1 MAKTYTV
8 SDIARNLNTI
18 IDKHLGELSILVEG
32 EISNLVIHS
41 SQHIYFNL
49 KDEQSS
55 IACFINKTTNL
66 DRSFLKNGNNVLL
79 QVKIKY
85 NSLKNETRL
94 YVLDVKLFGEGL
106 LFAQLQKLK
115 YKLEKQGLF
124 DEKHKKSLPEY
135 PQSIGIITA
144 VPSAALKDVL
154 VTINNKCP
162 IVDIKIYPT
171 LVQGKQASSNII
183 QQLLVA
189 DIQNHDIL
197 LLVRGGGS
205 IEDLW
210 CFNNEELC
218 NTIFQLNTPIISGIG
233 HQQDYTLADF
243 VVDKRSATPSAA
255 ANDAVYSLTQVQSE
269 LNIKVNR
276 LYKKIQSKFEIE
288 KDKYTRFKNSS
299 IFSNPESLIK
309 MDIQKIRLFD
319 EKMRSYCQFN
329 LQIKKQLEHKKILLH
344 KNISQV
350 INLEKLKIKTLL
362 DKLVYLNKKIYEKN
376 IAATEKYHSLLN
388 AYSHTKILERGY
400 SIIKK
405 NGKIINNIKQ
415 LELDDEIELILSSGK
430 LKAKVSD
437 KNGE

>member
-1 MAKTYTV
+1 MAKAYTV

-115 YKLEKQGLF
+115 YKLEKKGIF
-124 DEKHKKSLPEY
+124 NEKYKKSLPEY

-154 VTINNKCP
+154 VTLNNKCP
-162 IVDIKIYPT
+162 IIDVKLYPT

-183 QQLLVA
+183 QQLKEA

-205 IEDLW
+205 VEDLW
-210 CFNNEELC
+210 CFNDEELC
-218 NTIFQLNTPIISGIG
+218 NTIFQLKTPIISGIG

-243 VVDKRSATPSAA
+243 VVDKRSATPSTA

-269 LNIKVNR
+269 LNTKVNL

-288 KDKYTRFKNSS
+288 NNKYSRLKNSG

-309 MDIQKIRLFD
+309 MDIQKIRFFD
-319 EKMRSYCQFN
+319 EKIRSYYQFN
-329 LQIKKQLEHKKILLH
+329 LQIKKQLEHNNILLH

-350 INLEKLKIKTLL
+350 INFEKLKAKSLL
-362 DKLVYLNKKIYEKN
+362 DKLVYLNKKIYDKN
-376 IAATEKYHSLLN
+376 IVATEKYHSLLN

-400 SIIKK
+400 SIIRK
-405 NGKIINNIKQ
+405 NGKIINNINQ
-415 LELDDEIELILSSGK
+415 LELEDEIELILSSGK

-437 KNGE
+437 KNGK